1 MKNFVIAV
9 LIAILITYTC
19 GHIFDEWFDISIRMD
34 DELLSP
40 FAAMAGMTLAG
51 VILVVV
57 GFVIA
62 FSVFGVLLFV
72 AMAVFV
78 GLLIAGLSVFWPM
91 IVLLL
96 LVAWLVKDKKPA
108 HYG

>member
-19 GHIFDEWFDISIRMD
+19 GHIVDEWFDISIRMD

-40 FAAMAGMTLAG
+40 FAAMAGLTLAG
-51 VILVVV
+51 IILVVI

-62 FSVFGVLLFV
+62 FSLFGVLFFV
-72 AMAVFV
+72 AAAVFF

-91 IVLLL
+91 ILL
-96 LVAWLVKDKKPA
+96 LVVVLWLAKDKKPA
-108 HYG
+108 HY

>member
-1 MKNFVIAV
+1 MKNFVIVVLVAV
-9 LIAILITYTC
+9 LITYTC

-40 FAAMAGMTLAG
+40 LAAMAGLTIAG
-51 VILVVV
+51 VVLALV
-57 GFVIA
+57 GFVVA

-72 AMAVFV
+72 GMAVLA
-78 GLLIAGLSVFWPM
+78 GLLVAGLSVLWPM
-91 IVLLL
+91 ILLL
-96 LVAWLVKDKKPA
+96 ALIIWLARDKKPA